1 MREFI
6 IECDEKNILSVE
18 TAAAIEAINR
28 HNWLYPENE
37 VSFTLTPLLALHSIP
52 PLAVPIGSVDFV
64 ETALRLLGGSHISP
78 ISLAEYVPEKYLRRR
93 LSIVSDVSAVRET
106 AKQWG
111 ASRVFLKS
119 ASRLKCD
126 FSDIYSVTAPM
137 PQTDDRLLVS
147 EVLNI
152 RSEWRAFVFGSRLV
166 DLRFYA
172 GDFWSL
178 PDKESAREIIEGIG
192 RGLAAYTLDL
202 ALTEDGHTVVIEI
215 HPFIACGLY
224 GAEVPIEMY
233 SAAWYW
239 ELRRQGT
246 RNSRNSLRAIRRGP
260 PPGADNGRIERK
272 TE

>member
-1 MREFI
+1 MLKFI
-6 IECDEKNILSVE
+6 IECNENNILSVE
-18 TAAAIEAINR
+18 AAAAIEAIQR
-28 HNWLYPENE
+28 HNWLYPNSPA
-37 VSFTLTPLLALHSIP
+37 SFRLTSLLALRSMP

-78 ISLAEYVPEKYLRRR
+78 LRLPDYVPEKYLRRR
-93 LSIVSDVSAVRET
+93 LSIVSASSAVREI
-106 AKQWG
+106 ASQWG
-111 ASRVFLKS
+111 ISQVFLKS

-126 FSDIYSVTAPM
+126 FSDVYSVTAPM
-137 PQTDDRLLVS
+137 PSTEDRLLVS
-147 EVLNI
+147 EVIEI
-152 RSEWRAFVFGSRLV
+152 RSESRAFVFNGRLV

-178 PDKESAREIIEGIG
+178 PDRESTREIIEGIG
-192 RGLAAYTLDL
+192 RELTAYTLDL

-239 ELRRQGT
+239 ELRRQGIY
-246 RNSRNSLRAIRRGP
+246 RNEKEVL
-260 PPGADNGRIERK
+260 
-272 TE
+272 